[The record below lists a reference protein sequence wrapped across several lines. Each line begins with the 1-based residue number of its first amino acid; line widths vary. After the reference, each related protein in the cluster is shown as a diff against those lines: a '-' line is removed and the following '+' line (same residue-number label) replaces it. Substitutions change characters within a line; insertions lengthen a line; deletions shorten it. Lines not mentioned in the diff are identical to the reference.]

1 MRTSLPKLSRN
12 LRRVVFARPASTA
25 GRASAG
31 TGVEEVVLSVH
42 GRNGAQLGYAALRLR
57 GTGSLW
63 GGLTCSSELSLTD
76 TRVLAW
82 RTELQLSAAG
92 LEHGGHHC
100 LLSTPS
106 ARGAGDR
113 AALAVEFAEALRP
126 VCDEGPCEIVFTE
139 DGSVEPQFV
148 AAATGACTATATLV
162 ALERAGLEPG
172 RSTVA
177 VCRPGWAGREVVR
190 GLVSH
195 GLTLV
200 SPPEATLST
209 QADVLVLDGGPRAL
223 EMADAH
229 AVRAK
234 LIVALAPVIPTAAAA
249 RRLRDRRV
257 SMLSDT
263 VTGAG
268 RFLAVDLR
276 RRGLEP
282 QVAVDRAA
290 TLVLDRF
297 DRLVDPQ
304 AAWGLA
310 ARITA
315 ARAEPG

>member
-1 MRTSLPKLSRN
+1 
-12 LRRVVFARPASTA
+12 
-25 GRASAG
+25 
-31 TGVEEVVLSVH
+31 
-42 GRNGAQLGYAALRLR
+42 
-57 GTGSLW
+57 
-63 GGLTCSSELSLTD
+63 
-76 TRVLAW
+76 
-82 RTELQLSAAG
+82 
-92 LEHGGHHC
+92 
-100 LLSTPS
+100 
-106 ARGAGDR
+106 
-113 AALAVEFAEALRP
+113 
-126 VCDEGPCEIVFTE
+126 
-139 DGSVEPQFV
+139 
-148 AAATGACTATATLV
+148 
-162 ALERAGLEPG
+162 
-172 RSTVA
+172 
-177 VCRPGWAGREVVR
+177 
-190 GLVSH
+190 
-195 GLTLV
+195 
-200 SPPEATLST
+200 
-209 QADVLVLDGGPRAL
+209 
-223 EMADAH
+223 MADAH